1 MFKGGRRTADEWVGD
16 LPRQARHARSPT
28 GGFHVDLTAL
38 LRTLSE
44 NEGSDLHLKV
54 GAPPIM
60 RIDGELRRT
69 DQPRLKPEDT
79 ERLAESIMPPERRP
93 QLLGQREAD
102 FALTV
107 PGVGRFRV
115 NVFRQRGATSIVLRR
130 VRIGSPSFDELG
142 LPPVAQT
149 LADAPRGLIL
159 VCGPTGAGKT
169 TTLAAMIEHINQ
181 SRACHIVTLEDP
193 IEVVHLDKL
202 ATVNQR
208 EIGVDTDNFV
218 IAMRAV
224 VRQDPDVILVGE
236 MRDQETVQA
245 ALSAAETG
253 HLVLS
258 TLHTSDAVET
268 VNRIVDFFPPWQH
281 HQVRVTLASV
291 LVGVLC
297 QRLVP
302 QVDGGRSP
310 AVEVMVVTGRV
321 ADRIIDA
328 DKTSEIHS
336 MIEEGKFYGMQT
348 FDQSLLQ
355 LVAEDR
361 VSIEEARL
369 HASNPHDFA
378 LMLEQAGLVK
388 YTA

>member
-1 MFKGGRRTADEWVGD
+1 MV
-16 LPRQARHARSPT
+16 
-28 GGFHVDLTAL
+28 
-38 LRTLSE
+38 
-44 NEGSDLHLKV
+44 LK
-54 GAPPIM
+54 
-60 RIDGELRRT
+60 
-69 DQPRLKPEDT
+69 
-79 ERLAESIMPPERRP
+79 
-93 QLLGQREAD
+93 EAD

-130 VRIGSPSFDELG
+130 VRIGSPTFEELG
-142 LPPVAQT
+142 LPPVTRT
-149 LADAPRGLIL
+149 LSDAARGLIL

-169 TTLAAMIEHINQ
+169 TTLAAMIEHINEV
-181 SRACHIVTLEDP
+181 RACHIVTLEDP

-218 IAMRAV
+218 GAMRAV

-236 MRDQETVQA
+236 MRDQETVMA
-245 ALSAAETG
+245 ALAAAETG

-258 TLHTSDAVET
+258 TLHTLDSVET

-281 HQVRVTLASV
+281 HQVRITLASV

-302 QVDGGRSP
+302 RVDGGRSP
-310 AVEVMVVTGRV
+310 AVEIMVNTGRV
-321 ADRIIDA
+321 SDRIVDA

-336 MIEEGKFYGMQT
+336 IIEEGKFYGMQT
-348 FDQSLLQ
+348 FDQALLA
-355 LVAEDR
+355 LVQEGQ

-369 HASNPHDFA
+369 HASKPHDFG
-378 LMLEQAGLVK
+378 LMLEQAGLVR

>member
-1 MFKGGRRTADEWVGD
+1 M
-16 LPRQARHARSPT
+16 
-28 GGFHVDLTAL
+28 DLTSL
-38 LRTLSE
+38 LRTLAD
-44 NEGSDLHLKV
+44 NDGSDLHLKV

-79 ERLAESIMPPERRP
+79 ERLAESIMPPERRS
-93 QLLGQREAD
+93 QLIGQKEAD

-130 VRIGSPSFDELG
+130 VRIGSPSFEELG
-142 LPPVAQT
+142 LPPIAST
-149 LADAPRGLIL
+149 LADAARGLIL

-169 TTLAAMIEHINQ
+169 TTLAAMVEHINDT
-181 SRACHIVTLEDP
+181 RPCHIVMLEDP
-193 IEVVHLDKL
+193 IEVVHLDRM

-208 EIGVDTDNFV
+208 EIGVDTDNFAV
-218 IAMRAV
+218 AMRAV

-245 ALSAAETG
+245 ALAAAETG

-258 TLHTSDAVET
+258 TLHTLDAVET

-281 HQVRVTLASV
+281 HQIRVTLASV
-291 LVGVLC
+291 LVGALC

-302 QVDGGRSP
+302 CVDGGRRP
-310 AVEVMVVTGRV
+310 AVEVMVVNGRV
-321 ADRIIDA
+321 ADRIVDQ
-328 DKTSEIHS
+328 DRTPEINS
-336 MIEEGKFYGMQT
+336 IIAEGKFYGMQS
-348 FDQSLLQ
+348 FDQSLLG
-355 LVAEDR
+355 LVQDKH

-369 HASNPHDFA
+369 HASNPHDFG
-378 LMLEQAGLVK
+378 LMLEQAGLIK
-388 YTA
+388 FTA